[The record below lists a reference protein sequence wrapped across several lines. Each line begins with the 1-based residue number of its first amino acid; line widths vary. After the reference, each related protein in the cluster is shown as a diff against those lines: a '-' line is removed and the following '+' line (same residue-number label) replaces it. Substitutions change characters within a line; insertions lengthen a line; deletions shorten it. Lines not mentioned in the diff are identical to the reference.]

1 MKDKNIIEVKNL
13 DVIFTSRG
21 YCKALDNVNLEVKE
35 GEILSLI
42 GTSGSGKST
51 LLRCL
56 NLLQQPSSGKVYFKG
71 VELTDKNVDINLH
84 RQKMGMVFQHFNL
97 FDNMTVLKN
106 MTIAPMKLLGLL
118 EEEANKKASKLLKRV
133 GLQEKKDYYPSQLS
147 GGQKQRIAIA
157 RALMMNPEVMLFDE
171 PTSALDPEMV
181 KEVLEVIKDLA
192 KDNITMVVVTHEM
205 AFAKEISDR
214 TIFMEDG
221 KIIEQGPSKSLFN
234 KPKTD
239 RLKQFLSKV
248 I

>member
-21 YCKALDNVNLEVKE
+21 YLKALDNISLEVTE
-35 GEILSLI
+35 GEIVTLI

-84 RQKMGMVFQHFNL
+84 RQKIGMVFQHFNL

-106 MTIAPMKLLGLL
+106 MTIAPIKLLGLS
-118 EEEANKKASKLLKRV
+118 EEEANKKANKLLKRV

-192 KDNITMVVVTHEM
+192 KDNITMIVVTHEM

>member
-106 MTIAPMKLLGLL
+106 MTIAPMKLLGLS

>member
-106 MTIAPMKLLGLL
+106 MTIAPMKLLGLS

-221 KIIEQGPSKSLFN
+221 KIIEQGPSKSLFS